1 MIRTVTPRAHAEVAR
16 NVFKEKGNRIHHQ
29 VYSLFDDTL
38 LTIQNEGYR
47 FGITAITIIVIYL
60 SYKTI
65 LNVLKRRGKDLGL
78 EPHVIN
84 ALRLIVRVISTIVAS
99 TAILT
104 IFDLPTDLFVGT
116 SALLGAALGF
126 GSSQTINNV
135 VAGFYVLLSQP
146 FKVKDYVKIGDLE
159 GQVEEIAINY
169 TNLYTPTFNLLKVP
183 NTQVMNSRILNL
195 THEGVIKYTFTIGFS
210 HEFTEEDIMMK
221 VIAPAIEEF
230 SKVCGKDG
238 VRTSE
243 AYLDTASRLE
253 KVYLIR
259 MFIPKGEASALYR
272 LQPQLMQFIMRKFDA
287 LKNPQ

>member
-1 MIRTVTPRAHAEVAR
+1 
-16 NVFKEKGNRIHHQ
+16 
-29 VYSLFDDTL
+29 LFENAL
-38 LTIQNEGYR
+38 LTIQTEGYR
-47 FGITAITIIVIYL
+47 FVVAAVALIVIYV
-60 SYKTI
+60 SYKTV
-65 LNVLKRRGKDLGL
+65 LSVLKQRGSDLGL

-84 ALRLIVRVISTIVAS
+84 ALRLVVRVVAIIVSSTVL
-99 TAILT
+99 LT
-104 IFDLPTDLFVGT
+104 IFDLPADLFVGT

-146 FKVKDYVKIGDLE
+146 FKVEDYVKIGDLE

-195 THEGVIKYTFTIGFS
+195 THEEVIKYTFTIGFS
-210 HEFTEEDIMMK
+210 HAFTEEDIMMR
-221 VIAPAIEEF
+221 VIAPAIKDF
-230 SKVCGKDG
+230 CKVCGKDG
-238 VRTSE
+238 IRTPE
-243 AYLDTASRLE
+243 AYLNTANRLE

-259 MFIPKGEASALYR
+259 LFIPKGEASSLYR
-272 LQPQLMQFIMRKFDA
+272 LQPQLMQLIMRKFDA

>member
-1 MIRTVTPRAHAEVAR
+1 MFEDA
-16 NVFKEKGNRIHHQ
+16 
-29 VYSLFDDTL
+29 L
-38 LTIQNEGYR
+38 LTIQTEGYR
-47 FGITAITIIVIYL
+47 FVIAAISIIVIYF
-60 SYKTI
+60 SYKTV
-65 LNVLKRRGKDLGL
+65 LSVLKRRGADLGL

-84 ALRLIVRVISTIVAS
+84 ALRLVVRVVAIIVSS

-104 IFDLPTDLFVGT
+104 IFDLPADLFVGT

-146 FKVKDYVKIGDLE
+146 FKVEDYVKIGDLE

-195 THEGVIKYTFTIGFS
+195 THEGSIKYTFTIGFS
-210 HEFTEEDIMMK
+210 QEFTEEDIMMK
-221 VIAPAIEEF
+221 VIAPAIKEF
-230 SKVCGKDG
+230 CKVCGKDG
-238 VRTSE
+238 IRTPE
-243 AYLDTASRLE
+243 AYLETANRLE

-259 MFIPKGEASALYR
+259 LFIPKGEASALYR
-272 LQPQLMQFIMRKFDA
+272 LQPQLLQLIMRKFDA

>member
-1 MIRTVTPRAHAEVAR
+1 
-16 NVFKEKGNRIHHQ
+16 
-29 VYSLFDDTL
+29 LFEDAL
-38 LTIQNEGYR
+38 LTLQTEGYR
-47 FGITAITIIVIYL
+47 FVIAAISIIVIYF
-60 SYKTI
+60 SYKTV
-65 LNVLKRRGKDLGL
+65 LSVLKRRGADLGL

-84 ALRLIVRVISTIVAS
+84 ALRLVVRVVAIIVSS

-104 IFDLPTDLFVGT
+104 IFDLPTDLFVGA

-195 THEGVIKYTFTIGFS
+195 THDGIIKYTFTIGFS

-221 VIAPAIEEF
+221 VIAPAIKEF
-230 SKVCGKDG
+230 CKVSGKDG
-238 VRTSE
+238 IRTPE
-243 AYLDTASRLE
+243 AYLETANRLE
-253 KVYLIR
+253 KKYLIR
-259 MFIPKGEASALYR
+259 LFIPKGEASALYR
-272 LQPQLMQFIMRKFDA
+272 LQPQLIQLIMRKYDA
-287 LKNPQ
+287 LKNP

>member
-1 MIRTVTPRAHAEVAR
+1 M
-16 NVFKEKGNRIHHQ
+16 
-29 VYSLFDDTL
+29 FDYVL
-38 LTIQNEGYR
+38 LTIQTEGYR
-47 FGITAITIIVIYL
+47 FGIAAITIIVIYF

-65 LNVLKRRGKDLGL
+65 LNVLKRRGKDLGF

-84 ALRLIVRVISTIVAS
+84 TLRLIVRVIAIIVSS

-104 IFDLPTDLFVGT
+104 IFDLPTDIFVGT

-146 FKVKDYVKIGDLE
+146 FKVKDYVKIGNLE

-195 THEGVIKYTFTIGFS
+195 THEGIIKYTFTIGFS
-210 HEFTEEDIMMK
+210 HEFTEADIMMK
-221 VIAPAIEEF
+221 IIAPAIKEF
-230 SKVCGKDG
+230 CKVLGKDRI
-238 VRTSE
+238 RTPE

-259 MFIPKGEASALYR
+259 LFIPKGEASALYR
-272 LQPQLMQFIMRKFDA
+272 LQPQLIQLIMRNFDA